1 MNEKRILALILGLFI
16 LLGSVYALTTPVFE
30 ASDELWH
37 YPMIRH
43 LADGNP
49 LPVQVTDPALAGPW
63 KQEASQPPLYYYVGA
78 ALTFWIDSSDMEQ
91 IRWLNPHV
99 DNGISPPDGNI
110 NLVVHDPANSAWK
123 GTLLAVRI
131 VRLVSVLM
139 GATAVFL
146 TYLIAKEI
154 IPDRPALY
162 LGATAAH
169 AFTPMFLFISG
180 AVNND
185 NLAIPLASLTV
196 LLLIRTVTNTQPSP
210 ERLPHVEGKGG
221 KGNNGG
227 DHRYGFDKLSLRW
240 LVIGAVIGLALLT
253 KEGTFGLL
261 PLAGG
266 TIFINRWQQ
275 DRDCFVPRCLLA
287 LVGKSL
293 LTFALMLIPV
303 ALIAGW
309 WYARNITLYGDFLG
323 WSAFIAVLGQRAQPA
338 TLAQLWDERQGFLMS
353 YWGLFGGVNVPMALW
368 IYTVL
373 NGVMAISVVGFFIYF
388 GQTVLAYKREMATSK
403 STETAVF
410 NQFILTILHFIE
422 SRFGLT
428 IILLFAFAVVYGLVQ
443 WATTTWSSQGRLVF
457 TAISGLNIL
466 MVLGLAGWLPRRW
479 GRWVVGG
486 LSLFMFAIAA
496 AAPLLWIA
504 PAYRP
509 STYALAMEAPATPV
523 SYNFNNHIA
532 LTGFAIA
539 QERVQPGDTLDLTL
553 EWEILDEMDANW
565 SVFVHLIDPVLGVP
579 IAQRDMYTGQGLRPT
594 SLLATGERVEN
605 YYQVTIPKTAV
616 SPATLDL
623 AVGLYNFQTG
633 ERLDA
638 PITLATLPLTAA
650 AGTLPNPTDINFGD
664 ELALVGYSIAPRRTD
679 AGEVMELVLYWEVKR
694 PLSTNYT
701 FFAQLVG
708 DENKRWGSNDF
719 APPDGTASWAVGE
732 VQEIHMP
739 ISIAADTPAD
749 VYPIH
754 LGVYTQVDGAF
765 QRLQLVSE
773 NGRITQD
780 DFLLLTKVR
789 IDD

>member
-1 MNEKRILALILGLFI
+1 MPLMNTNRILALILGLFI

-63 KQEASQPPLYYYVGA
+63 KQEASQPPLYYYVGTA
-78 ALTFWIDSSDMEQ
+78 FTFWIDSSDMEE

-110 NLVVHDPANSAWK
+110 NLAVHDSANSAWE

-154 IPDRPALY
+154 VPDRPDLV
-162 LGATAAH
+162 LGATATH

-196 LLLIRTVTNTQPSP
+196 LLLIRTVTRQQRGL
-210 ERLPHVEGKGG
+210 E
-221 KGNNGG
+221 
-227 DHRYGFDKLSLRW
+227 RW
-240 LVIGAVIGLALLT
+240 LLIGAVIGLALLT
-253 KEGTFGLL
+253 KEGTFGLI
-261 PLAGG
+261 PLTGG
-266 TIFINRWQQ
+266 AIFINRWQQ
-275 DRDCFVPRCLLA
+275 NRKCLSVRCLLV

-293 LTFALMLIPV
+293 LIFGLTLIPA

-309 WYARNITLYGDFLG
+309 WYARNIALYGDFLG

-338 TLAQLWDERQGFLMS
+338 SLAQLWDERQGFLMS
-353 YWGLFGGVNVPMALW
+353 YWGLFGGVNVPMAGW
-368 IYTVL
+368 IYPIL
-373 NGVMAISVVGFFIYF
+373 NRVMAISVVGFFVYF
-388 GQTVLAYKREMATSK
+388 GQTVLAYKREMAMSK
-403 STETAVF
+403 SRKTAVF
-410 NQFILTILHFIE
+410 NQLISTVLHFVE
-422 SRFGLT
+422 HRFGL
-428 IILLFAFAVVYGLVQ
+428 IIVLLFAAAVVYGLVQ

-457 TAISGLNIL
+457 TAISALNIL

-479 GRWVVGG
+479 GRWAIGS
-486 LSLFMFAIAA
+486 LSLFLFTIAA
-496 AAPLLWIA
+496 AAPFLWIA
-504 PAYRP
+504 PAYQP
-509 STYALAMEAPATPV
+509 ETYLITMGEV
-523 SYNFNNHIA
+523 DSIA
-532 LTGFAIA
+532 LNHTFSDKIELVRYAIA
-539 QERVQPGDTLDLTL
+539 QENVRPGDVMDVML
-553 EWEILDEMDANW
+553 EWEVLEAMDADW

-594 SLLATGERVEN
+594 SLMADGELMRN
-605 YYQVTIPKTAV
+605 YYQIVVPETATTSIGA
-616 SPATLDL
+616 SPAELQL
-623 AVGLYNFQTG
+623 AVGLYHFETG
-633 ERLDA
+633 ERLAD
-638 PITLATLPLTAA
+638 PVTLATIPLNAA
-650 AGTLPNPTDINFGD
+650 DGALPNPTDINFGD
-664 ELALVGYSIAPRRTD
+664 ELALVGYSIAPRRAA
-679 AGEVMELVLYWEVKR
+679 AGEEMELLLYVKAKR

-708 DENKRWGSNDF
+708 DENKRWGSNDL
-719 APPDGTASWAVGE
+719 APPDGTASWAVGD
-732 VQEIHMP
+732 VQELRMP
-739 ISIAADTPAD
+739 IAIAADTPAD

-754 LGVYTQVDGAF
+754 LGVYTQTADGGF
-765 QRLQLVSE
+765 QRLQLVSGD
-773 NGRITQD
+773 GRITQD
-780 DFLLLTKVR
+780 DFLLLTKIRVEGR
-789 IDD
+789 E

>member
-1 MNEKRILALILGLFI
+1 MNTNRILALILGLFI

-49 LPVQVTDPALAGPW
+49 LPVQVTDPVLAGPW

-99 DNGISPPDGNI
+99 DNGVMPPDGNI
-110 NLVVHDPANSAWK
+110 NLAVHDPANSAWE

-146 TYLIAKEI
+146 TYLITKEI
-154 IPDRPALY
+154 VPDRPDLI
-162 LGATAAH
+162 LGATAVH

-196 LLLIRTVTNTQPSP
+196 LLLIRTVTRQQ
-210 ERLPHVEGKGG
+210 RGLGG
-221 KGNNGG
+221 
-227 DHRYGFDKLSLRW
+227 W
-240 LVIGAVIGLALLT
+240 LLIGAVIGLALLT
-253 KEGTFGLL
+253 KEGTFGLI
-261 PLAGG
+261 PLTGG
-266 TIFINRWQQ
+266 AIFINRWQQ
-275 DRDCFVPRCLLA
+275 NRACLSLRCLLI

-293 LTFALMLIPV
+293 LIFGLTLIPA

-309 WYARNITLYGDFLG
+309 WYARNIALYGDFLG

-353 YWGLFGGVNVPMALW
+353 YWGLFGGVNVPMARW

-373 NGVMAISVVGFFIYF
+373 NGVMALSVIGFFVYF
-388 GQTVLAYKREMATSK
+388 GQTVRLWWQ
-403 STETAVF
+403 TAVF
-410 NQFILTILHFIE
+410 PQKTAPLFQRTIAVPLTFVE
-422 SRFGLT
+422 RRFGLT

-457 TAISGLNIL
+457 TAISALNSL
-466 MVLGLAGWLPRRW
+466 MVLGLAGWMPRRF

-486 LSLFMFAIAA
+486 FSLFLFIIAA

-504 PAYRP
+504 PAYQSR
-509 STYALAMEAPATPV
+509 TYTLAMEVPITPV
-523 SYNFNNHIA
+523 THNFNDQIR
-532 LTGFAIA
+532 LTGVAIA
-539 QERVQPGDTLDLTL
+539 QKSVQPGDAVDLTL
-553 EWEILDEMDANW
+553 QWEVLAEMDEDW

-594 SLLATGERVEN
+594 SLMADGELMRN
-605 YYQVTIPKTAV
+605 YYQIVVPETATTSIGA
-616 SPATLDL
+616 SPANLEL

-633 ERLDA
+633 ERLAD
-638 PITLATLPLTAA
+638 PVTLAVIPLTAA

-664 ELALVGYSIAPRRTD
+664 ELALVGYSIAPRRAN
-679 AGEVMELVLYWEVKR
+679 AGEMMELILYWQAKR
-694 PLSTNYT
+694 PLSTTYT
-701 FFAQLVG
+701 FFAQLIG

-719 APPDGTASWAVGE
+719 APPDGTANWAVGE
-732 VQEIHMP
+732 IQELRMP
-739 ISIAADTPAD
+739 IPIASDTPAA

-765 QRLQLVSE
+765 QRLQLVSPD
-773 NGRITQD
+773 GRITQE
-780 DFLLLTKVR
+780 DFLLLTKIRVEGR
-789 IDD
+789 DRDRE